1 MPSLHAVHSSLTH
14 SLSPHTNNAFH
25 GYNLARSPSFLQSP
39 PKKGHTLAR
48 KAPGREDRV
57 FTLQMRRAL
66 DLDVGAERELVHRDA
81 GAARLGLLV
90 EDLVVDGVD
99 GREVGDVGQED
110 VDLDDV
116 VDAAPRGFE
125 DGA

>member
-1 MPSLHAVHSSLTH
+1 
-14 SLSPHTNNAFH
+14 
-25 GYNLARSPSFLQSP
+25 
-39 PKKGHTLAR
+39 
-48 KAPGREDRV
+48 
-57 FTLQMRRAL
+57 MRRAL